1 MTRPT
6 AHRGAGAGAGAGT
19 APRGFVLISLALLV
33 ALGVALVAALV
44 LAGAAAWYWNDLPP
58 LDKATAYR
66 PHQHLQVLTSDGAEI
81 AQFGSERRL
90 FVPIA
95 QMPRQLQQAVLAVED
110 ADFYDHH
117 GISLRGVA
125 RALWSNA
132 TGGIGGGASTITQQ
146 VSRTFFLSTRRTAER
161 KIKEALI
168 AWKLEGELG
177 KDEILELYLNQI
189 YLGQH
194 AYGYGAAAQVYFGKT
209 LAQLNLAETAML
221 AGLQQNPIY
230 ANPIANEAAA
240 TRRQRWVLARMLK
253 TGAITPAQQ
262 AEALTTKMVYRR
274 PNFVDVP
281 AQHVAEM
288 ARRAVVE
295 LLGEKAYT
303 EGVRV
308 YTSLRAE
315 DQRAAHAALRRTLMA
330 HERKQPWRGPEDQ
343 VSLPDDPAQAER
355 AAALA
360 LKDGRDDDDLRLAI
374 VLSADAKELRAK
386 LASGDTVTLQG
397 EALRPVQAALKPGAD
412 SRIALRRGAIVR
424 LAQLPAAKGKP
435 GPWALVQWPEAEAAY
450 VALDPASGRVRALVG
465 GFAFS
470 RQQFNRATSAWRQP
484 GSAFKPFL
492 YSAALEQGLMPETL
506 VDDAPLT
513 ENDGGTPSWNPQNSD
528 GKFDGEITL
537 REGLVRSKN
546 LVSVRL
552 LQQVGLAAARDWIGR
567 FGFDIDKQPQNLT
580 LALGS
585 GSVTPMQMAQAY
597 AVLAN
602 GGHRVRPVLIER
614 IVGPQGQLLF
624 EAPAARPLDEADR
637 VLPARNVF
645 IVNTLLRDV
654 TLRGTAAKA
663 QAQLQRADVYGKT
676 GTTNDA
682 VDAWFAGWAPGTVAV
697 AWVGHDEPRS
707 LGERE
712 SGGGLALPMWIE
724 SMARTLRG
732 VPVQPLAVPDG
743 VVRGAVDWRYSE
755 WADGGF
761 VTRVGSAAQTAPAAA
776 ATPAVPALA
785 ADAPAS
791 AASR

>member
-1 MTRPT
+1 MKTT
-6 AHRGAGAGAGAGT
+6 T
-19 APRGFVLISLALLV
+19 APRRGVPGKPPHGIVLLSLALLL
-33 ALGVALVAALV
+33 ALGAALVAALV
-44 LAGAAAWYWNDLPP
+44 LAVAAAWYWNDLPP
-58 LDKATAYR
+58 LDKATTYR
-66 PHQHLQVLTSDGAEI
+66 PRQHLQVLTSDGVEI

-95 QMPRQLQQAVLAVED
+95 QTPKLLQQAVLAVED
-110 ADFYDHH
+110 ATFYEHH
-117 GISLRGVA
+117 GISWRSVA
-125 RALWSNA
+125 RAIWSNA

-146 VSRTFFLSTRRTAER
+146 VSRTFFLSTQRTAER

-189 YLGQH
+189 YLGHH
-194 AYGYGAAAQVYFGKT
+194 AYGYGAAAQGYFGKT

-221 AGLQQNPIY
+221 AGLQQNPIH

-240 TRRQRWVLARMLK
+240 TRRQRWVLNRMLR
-253 TGAITPAQQ
+253 TGAITKAQHTQ
-262 AEALTTKMVYRR
+262 ALAARLTYRR

-295 LLGEKAYT
+295 LLGDKAYT

-343 VSLPDDPAQAER
+343 VKLPEDPAQSER

-360 LKDGRDDDDLRLAI
+360 LKDGRDDEDLRLAI
-374 VLSADAKELRAK
+374 VLSAGPRELSAK
-386 LASGDTVTLQG
+386 LASGDTVTMQG
-397 EALRPVQAALKPGAD
+397 DALRNVQAALKPDAR
-412 SRIALRRGAIVR
+412 SEIALRRGAIVR
-424 LAQLPAAKGKP
+424 LAQLPPPVKGKP
-435 GPWALVQWPEAEAAY
+435 ATWALAQWPQAEGAY
-450 VALDPASGRVRALVG
+450 VALDPSSGRVRALVG
-465 GFAFS
+465 GFAFN

-492 YSAALEQGLMPETL
+492 YAAALEHGLMPETL

-513 ENDGGTPSWNPQNSD
+513 SYDGGTPSWNPRNSD

-552 LQQVGLAAARDWIGR
+552 LQQLGLATARDWIGR
-567 FGFDIDKQPQNLT
+567 YGFDMDKQPQNLT

-602 GGHRVRPVLIER
+602 GGHLVKPVLIER

-624 EAPAARPLDEADR
+624 EAPSARPLDEADR
-637 VLPARNVF
+637 VVPERNVF
-645 IVNTLLRDV
+645 LVNSLLRDV

-663 QAQLQRADVYGKT
+663 QAQLQRSDVYGKT

-682 VDAWFAGWAPGTVAV
+682 VDAWFAGWAPGVAAV

-707 LGERE
+707 LGEGE
-712 SGGGLALPMWIE
+712 SGGGLALPMWID
-724 SMARTLRG
+724 SMARALRG
-732 VPVQPLAVPDG
+732 VPLQPLAVPEG
-743 VVRGAVDWRYSE
+743 LVRSAADWRYAE

-761 VTRVGSAAQTAPAAA
+761 VARVGTPVSVAPTAAE
-776 ATPAVPALA
+776 
-785 ADAPAS
+785 APAS